1 MILIFA
7 LAGTFTAMI
16 AGVSALVMGQPW
28 WIGLASYVAAGII
41 TVCFLAVF
49 SAFSTKAG
57 IPRHLRHAACA
68 SHIAECEE
76 QVIEVSQ

>member
-57 IPRHLRHAACA
+57 QRKAEGPRLGAGMPIGEH
-68 SHIAECEE
+68 
-76 QVIEVSQ
+76 